1 MLTLVIQSLWI
12 LDPITRPAQF
22 GSMHTSTYMI
32 SLKSKSLRGTK
43 QWFSDTNVMNRNIEQ
58 KGQPFI
64 L

>member
-1 MLTLVIQSLWI
+1 MLTLAIQSLWI
-12 LDPITRPAQF
+12 LDPITCPAQL

-32 SLKSKSLRGTK
+32 PLKSKSLRGTK